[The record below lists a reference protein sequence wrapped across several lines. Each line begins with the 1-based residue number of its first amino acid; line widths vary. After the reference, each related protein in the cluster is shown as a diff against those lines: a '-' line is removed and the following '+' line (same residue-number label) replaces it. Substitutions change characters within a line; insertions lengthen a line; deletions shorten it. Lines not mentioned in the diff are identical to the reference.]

1 MLEKITIIILIICN
15 ILLWVSHFK
24 MKIVIGAL
32 IKTIRDTNER
42 TIETIEEIMEGLK

>member
-24 MKIVIGAL
+24 MKLIIGAL
-32 IKTIRDTNER
+32 FKTIHDTNKR
-42 TIETIEEIMEGLK
+42 TIETIEEIMEDLK

>member
-32 IKTIRDTNER
+32 IKTIHDTNER

>member
-1 MLEKITIIILIICN
+1 MLEKITIIILLVSNVI
-15 ILLWVSHFK
+15 LWVSHFK

-32 IKTIRDTNER
+32 IKTIHDTNKR